1 MLGEQIGE
9 TRGKRIVRRVLSSD
23 PVKVEVTF
31 EDSGK
36 MLGISVNGFGTYIS
50 QVRPDGTIYGEGEG
64 AYTTVDGELL
74 AWKGS
79 GLGRFKEDG
88 AVSYRGI
95 LYYRTTSQKL
105 ARLNTVAGVFEYE
118 TSANGETQA
127 KVWEWK

>member
-9 TRGKRIVRRVLSSD
+9 TIGKRIVRRVLSSD

-31 EDSGK
+31 EDTGK
-36 MLGISVNGFGTYIS
+36 MLGIGVNGFGTYSS

-64 AYTTVDGELL
+64 AYTTADGELL

-79 GLGRFKEDG
+79 GLGRFKEGG

-95 LYYRTTSQKL
+95 LYYRTNSQKL
-105 ARLNTVAGVFEYE
+105 ARLNTVTGVFEYE
-118 TSANGETQA
+118 ASASGETHS